1 MNRHFCADC
10 DSPNLI
16 RFEDETFSIDHTGLA
31 TEIKGLSGWRCT
43 ACGQIE
49 FDTGSAQRYAAGGDE
64 LVLRTRIR
72 KERNPTYLPVTRPES
87 NHSGPFDRRRT
98 QRLLTLR
105 TRRGCSPAG
114 GGEPVQI

>member
-10 DSPNLI
+10 DSPNPI
-16 RFEDETFSIDHTGLA
+16 RFEDETFSIDHASLA

-64 LVLRTRIR
+64 LVLQARECEGTEISVSAENQARA
-72 KERNPTYLPVTRPES
+72 KLQQPV
-87 NHSGPFDRRRT
+87 
-98 QRLLTLR
+98 
-105 TRRGCSPAG
+105 
-114 GGEPVQI
+114 

>member
-64 LVLRTRIR
+64 LVLRARECEGAETSVSAENQARA
-72 KERNPTYLPVTRPES
+72 KPQQPV
-87 NHSGPFDRRRT
+87 
-98 QRLLTLR
+98 
-105 TRRGCSPAG
+105 
-114 GGEPVQI
+114 